1 RQAALRRALGAARLR
16 GLRAARPAPRRS
28 RGGDRFDCGA
38 RVDGPAGMFPARRS
52 RLLSEYPVAMRM
64 LQALCCGAVGALLI
78 AQARPARPGR
88 SKSRA
93 DGGTVILGTDPP
105 GRLRPAAAAAT
116 DGGVAQADAGPDAT
130 QRQIQELRARVDLLE
145 RQLAQSQQQ
154 GQQLQQISAELQQL
168 RQQVANA
175 ESQRQAAEQQRES
188 RRQQVQSSVDALYQ
202 AQPAL
207 PCGSCDIDGPV
218 D

>member
-1 RQAALRRALGAARLR
+1 
-16 GLRAARPAPRRS
+16 
-28 RGGDRFDCGA
+28 
-38 RVDGPAGMFPARRS
+38 
-52 RLLSEYPVAMRM
+52 MRM
-64 LQALCCGAVGALLI
+64 LQALCCGAVGVLLI
-78 AQARPARPGR
+78 AQARPVRPGR

-105 GRLRPAAAAAT
+105 GRLRPAAAAAA
-116 DGGVAQADAGPDAT
+116 DGGVPQADAGPDAT

-168 RQQVANA
+168 RQQVADA

-202 AQPAL
+202 AQSAL
-207 PCGSCDIDGPV
+207 AGGSSDIAGALDQAQSSLSGQALRDV
-218 D
+218 QAARAALQNRDLAAAWAWLSAAISDAQQYR